1 MPGSA
6 TQKRTIPHVKNTAVP
21 TAAKKGGLRNDLKR
35 FTREKL
41 IAAAISSFQ
50 ELGFKETTVERIVE
64 LAGTTAPTFYR
75 HFGSKDQL
83 LVPLQQ
89 YLSEKVMDCLA
100 KISKDDIRSPT
111 AFERWIC
118 EYIDMWEDVHRLCK
132 AFWDASSLDTG
143 MDRSTFL
150 TMFETS
156 DTIDRLI
163 PGLPKPEK
171 ERQKLRLGLLLLMLD
186 RLAFL
191 TSLAPD
197 KRLRKMLI
205 AEYADIM
212 WTTIFSPR

>member
-6 TQKRTIPHVKNTAVP
+6 TQKRP
-21 TAAKKGGLRNDLKR
+21 TPPATDAAMLSTTKKGGLRNDLKR

-41 IAAAISSFQ
+41 IAAAISSFD
-50 ELGFKETTVERIVE
+50 EHGFKQTTDACIVE
-64 LAGTTAPTFYR
+64 LAGSTSPTFYR
-75 HFGSKDQL
+75 DFGSKDQL

-89 YLSEKVMDCLA
+89 YLSEKVIDCLG
-100 KISKDDIRSPT
+100 KISEKDIHSPA

-132 AFWDASSLDTG
+132 AFWDATSLDTG
-143 MDRSTFL
+143 MDRQTFL

-156 DTIDRLI
+156 DTIDRLM
-163 PGLPKPEK
+163 PKLPKPEK
-171 ERQKLRLGLLLLMLD
+171 ERQRLRLGLLLLMLD

-197 KRLRKMLI
+197 KRLRKTLI

-212 WTTIFSPR
+212 WTAIFSPR